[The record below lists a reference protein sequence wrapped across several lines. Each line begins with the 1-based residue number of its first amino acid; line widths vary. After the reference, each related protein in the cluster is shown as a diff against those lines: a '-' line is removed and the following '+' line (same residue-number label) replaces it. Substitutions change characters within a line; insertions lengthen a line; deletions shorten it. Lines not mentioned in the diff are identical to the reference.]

1 MRTRLWA
8 RSKPG
13 DAGRPKGSDRSLRT
27 SLIIVLAPPLLALVV
42 LIAAALVFYRG
53 AEHRVDRARAAVEQ
67 PTSAGSVPQRSAGSA
82 AVSDDLDQAINEF
95 DRARL
100 AVAGGLIGALLVA
113 LAAALQLDR
122 KLVRPI
128 RTAQQAARRVDAGEL
143 GIRLDPSAGG
153 ELGDLALAMNA
164 MAAELDRSRPTL
176 LAAAVVEHDPDLV
189 LVVGPVDDGE
199 GEVRWLVRYAS
210 PVATEML
217 GRPAEWLAGVP
228 VGGLVHPDDRAK
240 LIEILTD
247 ASGPP
252 IRARG
257 ASEIRFSHVQGRW
270 LEAEVA
276 AANLLDD
283 PNVAGVVL
291 HARNLFERR
300 AEDEELR
307 HLALHDPLTRLA
319 NRTLF
324 GDHVEHALARN
335 RRPGA
340 RPNAVLIV
348 DLDGFKTINDS
359 LGHAAGDQ
367 VLVELAERLR
377 TRIRPGDTAARLGGD
392 EFGVL
397 LEGSSDSDAG
407 MVAQRILEAVSG
419 PVTAHDREV
428 VITASVGIAVS
439 EPGQN
444 AEALMRNADVAMY
457 AAKTAGKNR
466 CQIFRR
472 EMQEAVARRLDLE
485 ADLRQAIERQELVL
499 HYQPIV
505 DLASGE
511 FAGVEVLVRWAKPDR
526 PLIYPLEF
534 IDVAEE
540 SGLILPMGA
549 WILGEVCRQERVW
562 SQRFPR
568 STSLGIAVNVSPVQ
582 VDDPAFVEDVLA
594 ILETSG
600 TPPSNVT
607 LEITESLFM
616 RDFEVKVE
624 KLRRLRTIGVKI
636 AIDDFG
642 TGWSSFSRLKDM
654 PIDILKIDKAFVDDV
669 TRGVE
674 DSAVAQAIVKL
685 AQTLGLRTVAEGI
698 EYPGQSERLAD
709 MKCDMGQGY
718 LFSRPVAADAIDGL
732 LRRRGPGRGSA
743 SPLAS

>member
-1 MRTRLWA
+1 MPTHLWA
-8 RSKPG
+8 HSEPG
-13 DAGRPKGSDRSLRT
+13 NTDIRGGPRRSLRT
-27 SLIIVLAPPLLALVV
+27 SLVLVLVPPLLALIV
-42 LIAAALVFYRG
+42 LTCAALLFYRG
-53 AEHRVDRARAAVEQ
+53 AEHRVGRAR
-67 PTSAGSVPQRSAGSA
+67 
-82 AVSDDLDQAINEF
+82 QAIEHPMPGREAGLATSDLNEAIGQF
-95 DRARL
+95 GRARL
-100 AVAGGLIGALLVA
+100 AVAGGLIGALMLAV
-113 LAAALQLDR
+113 AAAVQLDR

-128 RTAQQAARRVDAGEL
+128 RTAQRAARRVDAGEL
-143 GIRLDPSAGG
+143 GIRLDPSADG
-153 ELGDLALAMNA
+153 ELGDLAVAMNA

-176 LAAAVVEHDPDLV
+176 MAAAVVEHDPDLV

-199 GEVRWLVRYAS
+199 GDVRWLLRYAS

-228 VGGLVHPDDRAK
+228 IAGLVHPDDRSK
-240 LIEILTD
+240 LLEILTD
-247 ASGPP
+247 SAGPA

-270 LEAEVA
+270 LEVELA
-276 AANLLDD
+276 AVDLLDD
-283 PNVAGVVL
+283 ANVAGVVL

-300 AEDEELR
+300 AEDDELR

-340 RPNAVLIV
+340 RPHAVLIV

-359 LGHAAGDQ
+359 LGHAAGDE

-407 MVAQRILEAVSG
+407 MVAQRILDAVSG
-419 PVTAHDREV
+419 PVTAHDKEV
-428 VITASVGIAVS
+428 VITASVGIAIS
-439 EPGQN
+439 EPGQD

-466 CQIFRR
+466 YQVFRR

-485 ADLRQAIERQELVL
+485 ADLRQAIERHELVL
-499 HYQPIV
+499 HYQPII
-505 DLASGE
+505 DLTSNGLV
-511 FAGVEVLVRWAKPDR
+511 GVEALVRWARPDR
-526 PLIYPLEF
+526 PLVYPYEF
-534 IDVAEE
+534 INVAEE
-540 SGLILPMGA
+540 SGLIMPMGA
-549 WILGEVCRQERVW
+549 WILGEACRQEQVW

-582 VDDPAFVEDVLA
+582 VDDPAFVDQVVAVLEA
-594 ILETSG
+594 SG
-600 TPPSNVT
+600 TPPSNIT

-616 RDFEVKVE
+616 RDFDVKVD
-624 KLRRLRTIGVKI
+624 KLRRLRDLGVKV

-698 EYPGQSERLAD
+698 EYPGQSERLAE

-718 LFSRPVAADAIDGL
+718 LFSRPVPADAIDAL
-732 LRRRGPGRGSA
+732 LRRRGPRRGSA